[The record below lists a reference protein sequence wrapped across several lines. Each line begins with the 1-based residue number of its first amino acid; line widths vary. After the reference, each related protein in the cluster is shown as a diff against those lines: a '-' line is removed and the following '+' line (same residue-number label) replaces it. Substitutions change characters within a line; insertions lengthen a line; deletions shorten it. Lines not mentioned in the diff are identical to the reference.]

1 MNILLQAV
9 SVVPEILIFLVVII
23 VLVLVHELGHLIVA
37 KVSGMR
43 VDEFGFGFPPRALT
57 LGKMG
62 ETEITLNWIPLGGF
76 VRIYGEDGVTGEGVT
91 DTARAFSS
99 RPRILQALVLL
110 AGVAMNVLL
119 AYVLI
124 VGSLVVGNQQELEY
138 GHEGTATHIHMAFA
152 QVRPGSPAD
161 KAGLKSGDIVTNSV
175 IREGALGI
183 GYNGTNPVGLMTLI
197 GTDANLSPM
206 IFSVE
211 RNSKPLTITVV
222 PEKNIIA
229 GSPNQP
235 AIGVSI
241 VEIGIVK
248 TPLLQSFT
256 DGFTVLGN
264 MTTSIAGGLY
274 DLLKGIVTFKADLS
288 QVAGPV
294 GIVGIVGQATA
305 TGFGELLSL
314 TALVSINL
322 AIINLIPIPALD
334 GGRLLFV
341 IIEAIIR
348 RPLNAKIA
356 ERVNMVGFGLLLLL
370 MFVVTAHDIFRL
382 FQ

>member
-222 PEKNIIA
+222 PQKNIIA

>member
-211 RNSKPLTITVV
+211 RNSKPLNITVV
-222 PEKNIIA
+222 PQKNIIA